1 MAREWCIGCFN
12 EGREYENFERA
23 LHGEPLNK
31 MILHPWEFD
40 TLPIVKFLLTLDQ
53 DMHRLLAGRCEKD
66 IAAKM
71 KSENYTFI
79 SPPNFDDLR
88 ETTVTRQEKES
99 GGFLGLKKKVV
110 TRQEKVPNPEFRQ
123 VEALL
128 KGESFVSLNSFRRE
142 DDGGTEYDDA
152 YLLTEKGRIV
162 NVQYQASYGGG
173 YSNTITGC
181 GEVAHND
188 EKANILLGNTI
199 SRFIG
204 KDAFRAILEAG
215 PDQARQENA

>member
-12 EGREYENFERA
+12 AINEYENFEQA
-23 LHGEPLNK
+23 LHGGSLNK

-40 TLPIVKFLLTLDQ
+40 TLSIVKFLLTLDQ
-53 DMHRLLAGRCEKD
+53 DMHQLLAGRCEKE

-79 SPPNFDDLR
+79 NPPNFDDIR
-88 ETTVTRQEKES
+88 ETIVTRQEKES
-99 GGFLGLKKKVV
+99 SGFLGLKKKTV
-110 TRQEKVPNPEFRQ
+110 TRQEKIPNPKFHQ

-128 KGESFVSLNSFRRE
+128 KGESFVSLNSFRME
-142 DDGGTEYDDA
+142 DDSGTEYDDA

-162 NVQYQASYGGG
+162 NVKYLARYSGG
-173 YSNTITGC
+173 YSNDITSC
-181 GEVAHND
+181 SEVAHNN

-215 PDQARQENA
+215 PDQARQA